1 MPTTD
6 ATVKALLARHGRTY
20 ADEAGIRLRDTPA
33 PLFRLLVLASLL
45 SANTSSQIGV
55 RAAAAV
61 GRSFPTAARLAE
73 ADEQARWQVL
83 ADARS
88 LRKRQ
93 HADQLGHLAQEVLGT
108 WRGDLRRTAEAADG
122 DVEQLRGLL
131 RGFTGIGEVG
141 ADVFV
146 REVQGVWPWVRPF
159 ADGRV
164 TGAARALGLPIDAA
178 GLAGAAGTEDLSV
191 LGAALVR
198 CGLADDADAVLAQA
212 G

>member
-6 ATVKALLARHGRTY
+6 ATVKALLARHGRTW

-33 PLFRLLVLASLL
+33 PLHRLL
-45 SANTSSQIGV
+45 
-55 RAAAAV
+55 
-61 GRSFPTAARLAE
+61 
-73 ADEQARWQVL
+73 VL

-93 HADQLGHLAQEVLGT
+93 HADQLGRLAQEVLDT
-108 WRGDLRRTAEAADG
+108 WRGDLRRTAAAADG
-122 DVEQLRGLL
+122 DVERLRELL
-131 RGFTGIGEVG
+131 RGFTGIGDVG

-146 REVQGVWPWVRPF
+146 REVQAVWPWLRPF
-159 ADGRV
+159 ADERV
-164 TGAARALGLPIDAA
+164 AGAASVLGLPADAA
-178 GLAGAAGTEDLSV
+178 GLARAAGTQDLSV

-198 CGLADDADAVLAQA
+198 CALADDAEDVLAEA